1 MNLSDVVKLRLA
13 NQQIAG
19 TKLKTVKDIVGWMG
33 ALQAQDFNMA
43 KWAIGVRL
51 PGSTERT
58 VRESFDKGEILRT
71 HLLRP
76 TWHFVSADDIHWLLE
91 LTAPHIRASLRSRH
105 KALGLTREICA
116 ESNGIIRRE
125 LAGGNLLSR
134 KEMIAALKQAKMPL
148 HDPQGYYHL
157 LLNAEL
163 DGVICSG
170 AIKEKEPTYALLTG
184 WAPKKKTINRNEA
197 LAELAKR
204 YFASHGPATMQDF
217 TWWSGL
223 PATDAKKAL
232 EMAKPDLASETIGP
246 QLYWLAKSFSP
257 PRAIEKDAVVL
268 LPAFDEFILSYKDR
282 SAAILIENQKKAIS
296 ANGIFRPVILLNGQA
311 IGTWKRTI
319 KKNETIVGAHFFRSA
334 DKNIKDLLVKE
345 AARYGRFLGNLQG
358 HVVTG
363 NVKGPLAIDI
373 GPPKR

>member
-1 MNLSDVVKLRLA
+1 MNLSDVAKLRLE
-13 NQQIAG
+13 NQQLAG
-19 TKLKTVKDIVGWMG
+19 SKLKTVQGIVGWMG
-33 ALQAQDFNMA
+33 AMQAQDFNMA

-58 VRESFDKGEILRT
+58 VRESLDKGEILRT

-91 LTAPHIRASLRSRH
+91 LTAPHIKASLRSRH
-105 KALGLTREICA
+105 NALGLTREICA
-116 ESNGIIRRE
+116 ESNGIIRGE
-125 LAGGNLLSR
+125 LSGGKFLSR
-134 KEMIAALKQAKMPL
+134 NEMIAALKQAKMGL
-148 HDPQGYYHL
+148 NDPQAYYHL

-170 AIKEKEPTYALLTG
+170 AIKEKEPTYALLAG
-184 WAPKKKTINRNEA
+184 RAPKKKALNRNEA

-204 YFASHGPATMQDF
+204 YFTSHGPATVQDF
-217 TWWSGL
+217 AWWSGL
-223 PATDAKKAL
+223 PVTNAKKAL
-232 EMAKPDLASETIGP
+232 EMAHPDLASETIGP

-257 PRAIEKDAVVL
+257 HDGIDKDDVVL

-282 SAAILIENQKKAIS
+282 SAAIPRDLQKKAIS

-311 IGTWKRTI
+311 IGIWKRTI
-319 KKNETIVGAHFFRSA
+319 KKNEAIIGARFFRAA
-334 DKNIKDLLVKE
+334 DKKIRGLLAKE
-345 AARYGRFLGNLQG
+345 AAHYGRFLGNLQG
-358 HVVTG
+358 HVETG

-373 GPPKR
+373 GLPKR

>member
-1 MNLSDVVKLRLA
+1 MNLSDVAKLRLE
-13 NQQIAG
+13 NQQLAG
-19 TKLKTVKDIVGWMG
+19 SKLKTVKSIVGWMG
-33 ALQAQDFNMA
+33 AMQAQDFNMA

-51 PGSTERT
+51 PGSTEQA

-76 TWHFVSADDIHWLLE
+76 TWHFVSAEDIHWLLE

-105 KALGLTREICA
+105 KELGLTKGVIVK
-116 ESNGIIRRE
+116 SNGIMERE
-125 LAGGNLLSR
+125 LAGGNCLSR
-134 KEMIAALKQAKMPL
+134 KEMIATLKKAKMPL
-148 HDPQGYYHL
+148 DDPQAYYHL

-170 AIKEKEPTYALLTG
+170 AMKEKESTYALLASR
-184 WAPKKKTINRNEA
+184 APKKRTINGNEA
-197 LAELAKR
+197 LAELARR
-204 YFASHGPATMQDF
+204 YFASHGPATVRDF

-232 EMAKPDLASETIGP
+232 EMVKPDLASEMIGP
-246 QLYWLAKSFSP
+246 QMVWLAKSFSP
-257 PRAIEKDAVVL
+257 SRGVEKDAVHL
-268 LPAFDEFILSYKDR
+268 LPAFDEFIISYKDR
-282 SAAILIENQKKAIS
+282 SAAIPIDLQKKAIS
-296 ANGIFRPVILLNGQA
+296 ANGVFSPVILLNGQA

-319 KKNETIVGAHFFRSA
+319 KKNETIVGAHFFKA
-334 DKNIKDLLVKE
+334 PDKWTKRLLVKE
-345 AARYGRFLGNLQG
+345 AGRYGRFLGNLQG

-373 GPPKR
+373 GLPKR